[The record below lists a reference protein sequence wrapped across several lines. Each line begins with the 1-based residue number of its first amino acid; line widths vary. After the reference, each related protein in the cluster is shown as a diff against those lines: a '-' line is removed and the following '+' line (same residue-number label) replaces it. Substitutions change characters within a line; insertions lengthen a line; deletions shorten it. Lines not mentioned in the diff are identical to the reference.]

1 VLSLVRFLTF
11 ADGATA
17 RAGVLRHGTVHPLPA
32 GVRLVDLLGDDGT
45 TLREAGNAALGT
57 DGEVRPYSTVRLL
70 APIPDPPTV
79 RDFMTF
85 ESHFAGARGLDNPIP
100 PQWYEAP
107 AFYFTNPYAVIGPDD
122 PVPIAPGSS
131 LFDLELEVA
140 AVVGRAG
147 RDLSPDEA
155 EAHIAGYTMLVDWS
169 ARDLQFGEMQ
179 VGLGPAKAKDTA
191 TTLGPVLVTPDE
203 LDPYRSGTS
212 FALTM
217 TPSINNRP
225 LGEDRMDSMAWSFG
239 ELLAYASRGTEVRPG
254 DIIGSGT
261 CGGGCLVE
269 MWGRH
274 GIEGYPSLQPGDE
287 VTVSVQEIGTMTMR
301 ITGGVAPVAIPRARQ

>member
-1 VLSLVRFLTF
+1 MLSLVRFLTF

-122 PVPIAPGSS
+122 PVPIDAHDAG
-131 LFDLELEVA
+131 FDDLARVDVEQPSGLE
-140 AVVGRAG
+140 
-147 RDLSPDEA
+147 
-155 EAHIAGYTMLVDWS
+155 
-169 ARDLQFGEMQ
+169 
-179 VGLGPAKAKDTA
+179 
-191 TTLGPVLVTPDE
+191 
-203 LDPYRSGTS
+203 
-212 FALTM
+212 
-217 TPSINNRP
+217 
-225 LGEDRMDSMAWSFG
+225 
-239 ELLAYASRGTEVRPG
+239 
-254 DIIGSGT
+254 
-261 CGGGCLVE
+261 
-269 MWGRH
+269 
-274 GIEGYPSLQPGDE
+274 
-287 VTVSVQEIGTMTMR
+287 
-301 ITGGVAPVAIPRARQ
+301 RQLR